1 MNHDEKV
8 DVRKKFYSSISDID
22 QLCHLIDENPFG
34 LKTFTLSKY
43 SSISSYQIK
52 IFRSSR
58 LKRLNSTS
66 NLKIHSN
73 ENDPSSLLTRFRS
86 LSTYHLPSTR
96 RHSSSKHTA
105 QSNHIENETNLSMN
119 TSCNVEELAAYLDD
133 LLYLPKSLSGAAE
146 LMYT

>member
-1 MNHDEKV
+1 MDHDEKV
-8 DVRKKFYSSISDID
+8 DVRKKLYSSISDID

-43 SSISSYQIK
+43 SSISTYQIK

-58 LKRLNSTS
+58 LKRLNSSS
-66 NLKIHSN
+66 NLKINFN

-86 LSTYHLPSTR
+86 LSTYHLPSTTR
-96 RHSSSKHTA
+96 RHSTKHTP
-105 QSNHIENETNLSMN
+105 QSTSIETETNSNNN
-119 TSCNVEELAAYLDD
+119 TSCSVEELAAYLDD